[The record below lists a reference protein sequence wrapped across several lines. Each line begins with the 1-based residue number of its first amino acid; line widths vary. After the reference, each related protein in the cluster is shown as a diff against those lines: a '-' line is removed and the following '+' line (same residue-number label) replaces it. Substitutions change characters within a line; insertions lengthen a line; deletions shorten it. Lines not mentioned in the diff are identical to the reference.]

1 MKLIALALAVTMTG
15 CATTQS
21 YNPVVDPARTSGS
34 YYQDLR
40 ECKNLA
46 ETQPSEASRAVAG
59 ALVGA
64 LLFAALGAA
73 AKADR
78 NQMAGIGAIAGG
90 AQGFGQG
97 VQSQQ
102 SIINNC
108 LRGRGHNPLN

>member
-1 MKLIALALAVTMTG
+1 MKLIALALAVTVTG

-34 YYQDLR
+34 YYQDLQD
-40 ECKNLA
+40 CKNLA

-73 AKADR
+73 AKVDR

-97 VQSQQ
+97 VQSQKT
-102 SIINNC
+102 IVDNC
-108 LRGRGHNPLN
+108 LRGRGVNVLN

>member
-34 YYQDLR
+34 YYQDLQD
-40 ECKNLA
+40 CKNLA

-73 AKADR
+73 AKVDR

-97 VQSQQ
+97 VQSQKT
-102 SIINNC
+102 IVDNC
-108 LRGRGHNPLN
+108 LRGRGVNVLN

>member
-1 MKLIALALAVTMTG
+1 MKLIALALALAMTG

-34 YYQDLR
+34 YYQDLQD
-40 ECKNLA
+40 CKNLA
-46 ETQPSEASRAVAG
+46 ETQPSEASRAAAG
-59 ALVGA
+59 AIVGA

-73 AKADR
+73 AKVDR

-97 VQSQQ
+97 VQSQKT
-102 SIINNC
+102 IVDNC
-108 LRGRGHNPLN
+108 LRGRGVNVLN

>member
-34 YYQDLR
+34 YYQDLQD
-40 ECKNLA
+40 CKNLA

-73 AKADR
+73 AKVDR
-78 NQMAGIGAIAGG
+78 NQMAGIGTIAGG

-97 VQSQQ
+97 VQSQKT
-102 SIINNC
+102 IVDNC
-108 LRGRGHNPLN
+108 LRGRGVNVLN

>member
-34 YYQDLR
+34 YYQDLQD
-40 ECKNLA
+40 CKNLA

-73 AKADR
+73 AKVDR

-108 LRGRGHNPLN
+108 LRGRGQNPLN